1 MNISR
6 GLFHLQVAAQLG
18 SIPGGA
24 GGSERESSGFEGF
37 RGLGCRFRAWSI
49 GFRVAGLGCRVWDL
63 GIRV

>member
-24 GGSERESSGFEGF
+24 GGSERERIQGLRVSG
-37 RGLGCRFRAWSI
+37 A
-49 GFRVAGLGCRVWDL
+49 
-63 GIRV
+63 